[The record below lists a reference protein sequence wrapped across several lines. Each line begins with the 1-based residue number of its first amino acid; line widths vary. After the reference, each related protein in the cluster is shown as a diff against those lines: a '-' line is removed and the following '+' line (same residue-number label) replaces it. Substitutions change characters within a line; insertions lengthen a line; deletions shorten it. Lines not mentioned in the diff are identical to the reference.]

1 MSDVIEKDHLS
12 VSRPRR
18 SALYMPGAN
27 ERALE
32 KGREVPADVLIMDL
46 EDGVA
51 PEAKEEARQ
60 RIVRMVGE
68 GGYGRRELA
77 VRVNGFGTEGH
88 DADIAA
94 MATAGLDAIALPKVD
109 GPETVLSVASALD
122 RAGAPATL
130 RLWCMIE
137 TARGVL
143 NASAIAASHPRMGAL
158 MIGSADLT
166 KDLRAIQTTDRLPL
180 VTSIQLVILAA
191 RANGLTVLDAPFF
204 DLSDDDGFRASC
216 RQGREFGFDGKTLL
230 HPKTIADANAAFGP
244 SEEEIAWA
252 HRITEAHEAALAEGK
267 GVTLVDGQLI
277 EGLHVA
283 EAQRLVEMAETIRAL
298 ESGDS

>member
-1 MSDVIEKDHLS
+1 MHADSEDAN
-12 VSRPRR
+12 RPRR

-27 ERALE
+27 PRALE
-32 KGREVPADVLIMDL
+32 KGRDVAADVLIMDL

-51 PEAKEEARQ
+51 PEAKAEARQ

-77 VRVNGFGTEGH
+77 VRINGYGTEWH
-88 DADIAA
+88 ESDIAA
-94 MATAGLDAIALPKVD
+94 IATSGVGAIALPKVD
-109 GPETVLSVASALD
+109 DPEPVT
-122 RAGAPATL
+122 AGAASLEIAEAPDDMQI
-130 RLWCMIE
+130 WCMIE

-143 NASAIAASHPRMGAL
+143 NADAIASAHPRMGAL

-166 KDLRAIQTTDRLPL
+166 KDLRAIQTPDRLPL

-204 DLSDDDGFRASC
+204 NLSDDDGFLAAC

-230 HPKTIADANAAFGP
+230 HPKTIAGANAAFGP
-244 SEEEIAWA
+244 SEQEIGWA
-252 HRITEAHEAALAEGK
+252 HRITEAHQAALAEGQ
-267 GVTLVDGQLI
+267 GVILVDGQLI

-283 EAQRLVEMAETIRAL
+283 EAQRLVTMAETIKAL
-298 ESGDS
+298 EADSAD

>member
-1 MSDVIEKDHLS
+1 MGADSEGTT
-12 VSRPRR
+12 RPRR

-27 ERALE
+27 ARALE
-32 KGREVPADVLIMDL
+32 KGRDVPADILIMDL

-51 PEAKEEARQ
+51 PEAKDEARQ
-60 RIVRMVGE
+60 RIVQMVGE

-77 VRVNGFGTEGH
+77 VRINGAGTEWHEG
-88 DADIAA
+88 DIAA
-94 MATAGLDAIALPKVD
+94 IATSGVNAIALPKVD
-109 GPETVLSVASALD
+109 DAAAVLAVVALMEK
-122 RAGAPATL
+122 AGAPADMQI
-130 RLWCMIE
+130 WCMIE

-143 NASAIAASHPRMGAL
+143 NANAIAGAHLRVGTL

-166 KDLRAIQTTDRLPL
+166 KDLRALQTPDRLPL

-204 DLSDDDGFRASC
+204 DLSDDDGFLASC

-230 HPKTIADANAAFGP
+230 HPKTIAGANAAFGP
-244 SEEEIAWA
+244 SEDEIAWA

-267 GVTLVDGQLI
+267 GVILVDGQLI

-283 EAQRLVEMAETIRAL
+283 EAQRLVRMAEIIKAL
-298 ESGDS
+298 EGDRGAS

>member
-1 MSDVIEKDHLS
+1 MLDENAMAA
-12 VSRPRR
+12 RPRR

-27 ERALE
+27 ARALE
-32 KGREVPADVLIMDL
+32 KGRDVPADILIMDL

-60 RIVRMVGE
+60 RIFQMVGE

-77 VRVNGFGTEGH
+77 VRINAAGTEWHEG
-88 DADIAA
+88 DIAA
-94 MATAGLDAIALPKVD
+94 IATSGVNAIALPKVD
-109 GPETVLSVASALD
+109 DEAAVLAVVALMEK
-122 RAGAPATL
+122 AGAPAEMQI
-130 RLWCMIE
+130 WCMIE

-143 NASAIAASHPRMGAL
+143 NANAIASAHPRVGTL

-166 KDLRAIQTTDRLPL
+166 KDLRAVQTPDRLPL

-204 DLSDDDGFRASC
+204 DLSDDDGFLASC

-230 HPKTIADANAAFGP
+230 HPKTIAGANAAFGP
-244 SEEEIAWA
+244 SEDEIAWA

-267 GVTLVDGQLI
+267 GVILVDGQLI

-283 EAQRLVEMAETIRAL
+283 EAQRLVRMAETIKAL
-298 ESGDS
+298 EGDHGAS